1 MVVNPI
7 LIVSFFTRAVVFFR
21 ACFLPL
27 YYILFLHLENFIF
40 SRRRKTISR
49 VTYKKKTMSPPA
61 AFVRR
66 ASRLLAC
73 SSSSSSLTPTT
84 HIAAAGAFNNNNND
98 IKKRE
103 FKTSSSSSVDLGA
116 EAEELGF
123 APNPKHNQTFAPS
136 DPIFMSQFVYHAD
149 FIKSQMKECSS
160 SASMGEKECA
170 RMLAQIGGK
179 MRCYYKAT
187 TGEFDGLVIYSFP
200 KNHDVHTFEQ
210 IVKSS
215 GLIGKMYTTKLM
227 TSEDANTALK
237 AAKDLVDKYG
247 GGGL

>member
-1 MVVNPI
+1 
-7 LIVSFFTRAVVFFR
+7 
-21 ACFLPL
+21 
-27 YYILFLHLENFIF
+27 
-40 SRRRKTISR
+40 
-49 VTYKKKTMSPPA
+49 MSPPA

-84 HIAAAGAFNNNNND
+84 HIAAAGAFNNNND